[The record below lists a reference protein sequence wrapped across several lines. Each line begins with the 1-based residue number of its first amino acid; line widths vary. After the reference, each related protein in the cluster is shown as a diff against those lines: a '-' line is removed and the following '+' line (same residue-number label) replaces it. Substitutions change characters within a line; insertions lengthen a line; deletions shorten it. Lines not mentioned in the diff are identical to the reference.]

1 MMAGTTRLMEEAQ
14 MEDAVQHIRP
24 PRCVGVV
31 GLGLIGGSFAQKCAD
46 IQGLM

>member
-31 GLGLIGGSFAQKCAD
+31 GLDLTSGSLAQKCAD